1 MKKKMYQVPRI
12 KVRTMNSTSM
22 LAASNPTIGGNTGI
36 TIGGG
41 GTGQGGPTEADAK
54 HFDFSFESNES
65 SESSNL
71 WTEE

>member
-1 MKKKMYQVPRI
+1 MEKKMYQVPCI
-12 KVRTMNSTSM
+12 KVRKVETAGP
-22 LAASNPTIGGNTGI
+22 LAMSLSGDTGI